1 MLGARLA
8 LMSAAE
14 AGLFARASAWMEGF
28 AASPHST
35 VWLFVFAF
43 ASSSF
48 FPIPPDGLLIAL
60 CVVPQVNASLAATM
74 WFALVCT
81 VASAIGGAFGYLI
94 GVKAGR
100 PLLRRVARPQT
111 VETAERLLQ
120 RYDVWAVGAAGFT
133 PIPYKIFTIAS
144 GMLGVKFVRFMIVSV
159 ASRGARFF
167 LVATLCYFAAEE
179 VKYYLKHHLGW
190 ATVALLALLVA
201 GFWAL
206 KALGRRFASPD
217 DPDTTGGLAPATDCG
232 AESSP
237 GTRPEE
243 EDPGPG

>member
-1 MLGARLA
+1 MFGARLA
-8 LMSAAE
+8 LAAAAE
-14 AGLFARASAWMEGF
+14 PGLFARASAWMEGF
-28 AASPHST
+28 ATSPHST
-35 VWLFVFAF
+35 AWLFVFAF
-43 ASSSF
+43 AESSF
-48 FPIPPDGLLIAL
+48 FPIPPDALLIAL
-60 CVVPQVNASLAATM
+60 CVVPHVNESLAATM

-81 VASAIGGAFGYLI
+81 VASALGGAFGYLI
-94 GVKAGR
+94 GVKAGK
-100 PLLRRVARPQT
+100 PILRRVARPRT

-144 GMLGVKFVRFMIVSV
+144 GMLGVKFVRFVIVSV

-167 LVATLCYFAAEE
+167 LVAGLCYLTADE

-206 KALGRRFASPD
+206 KALGRRFTSPD
-217 DPDTTGGLAPATDCG
+217 DPAPVGGLGPATDRDSG
-232 AESSP
+232 PSQ
-237 GTRPEE
+237 GTRLAEE
-243 EDPGPG
+243 EPGPG

>member
-1 MLGARLA
+1 MLGERLA
-8 LMSAAE
+8 LMAAAE
-14 AGLFARASAWMEGF
+14 PGLFARASAWMEGF

-35 VWLFVFAF
+35 AWLFVFAF
-43 ASSSF
+43 AESSF
-48 FPIPPDGLLIAL
+48 FPIPPDALLIAL
-60 CVVPQVNASLAATM
+60 CVVPHVNASLGATM

-81 VASAIGGAFGYLI
+81 VASALGGAFGYLI
-94 GVKAGR
+94 GVKAGK
-100 PLLRRVARPQT
+100 PILRRLARPRT

-144 GMLGVKFVRFMIVSV
+144 GMLGVKFVRFIIVSV

-167 LVATLCYFAAEE
+167 LVAGLCYVTAEE

-217 DPDTTGGLAPATDCG
+217 GPGTVPGVAVATDDG
-232 AESSP
+232 AESSAETQS
-237 GTRPEE
+237 GE
-243 EDPGPG
+243 EDPDPA